1 MTYLTVENYEQSVDI
16 RRSEFITIVR
26 HVTSEEE
33 FFSQLNQIR
42 KKYSDA
48 THVCYASVFDS
59 TGNSAR
65 FSDDGEPSGTAGA
78 PILDAIKGAGVREV
92 LVAVVRYFGGIKLG
106 AGGLVRAYSSSAS
119 DALKNAKKLLCEPTD
134 YYQLKLDFSTAKRA
148 TSAIT
153 KSGIRIEKTEYSD
166 QVTLTLAV
174 RSGEQITTTIAD
186 ILGAKPNLEYIES
199 GYSQRPV
206 VENE

>member
-1 MTYLTVENYEQSVDI
+1 MTYLTVENCERTVEI

-33 FFSQLNQIR
+33 LFVELNAIR

-48 THVCYASVFDS
+48 THVCYASVFDTS
-59 TGNSAR
+59 GNGAR

-78 PILDAIKGAGVREV
+78 PILDAIKGAGIREV

-119 DALKNAKKLLCEPTD
+119 DALKSAKKLICEPTD
-134 YYQLKLDFSTAKRA
+134 YYQLVLDFSTAKKV
-148 TSAIT
+148 TSAII
-153 KSGIRIEKTEYSD
+153 KSGIRIENTEYSSV
-166 QVTLTLAV
+166 VTLTLAV
-174 RSGEQITTTIAD
+174 LSGVEITATLAD
-186 ILGAKPNLEYIES
+186 ILGAKPNLTFIKS
-199 GYSQRPV
+199 GYSQRPSM
-206 VENE
+206 EN